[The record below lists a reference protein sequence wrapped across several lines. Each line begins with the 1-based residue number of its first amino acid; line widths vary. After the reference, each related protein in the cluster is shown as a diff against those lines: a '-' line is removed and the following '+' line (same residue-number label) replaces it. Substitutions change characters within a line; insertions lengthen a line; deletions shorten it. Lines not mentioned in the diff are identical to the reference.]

1 MIINSLFLNTPK
13 ILCIVKSMKNPDYCS
28 QCSGEYERILRQGPL
43 FSGLNPMDLERVSR
57 LVIRRKFRKGQLII
71 SEGQEL
77 EGFYIVI
84 SGQAKVYKMSS
95 GGKQQI
101 LHLVSPGGTF
111 AEVAAFT
118 KGFSP
123 ANASAIT
130 DSQVFFLFKNDLIK
144 LIRDNP
150 QISLNML
157 ASMSLYLRHMVAVI
171 EGLALKDVSA
181 RLAKYLLDA
190 ADHKNGWPAIE
201 IKLDITKKE
210 LASRLGT
217 ISETLSRTLN
227 KFKSKKIIK
236 VAGNKITI

>member
-1 MIINSLFLNTPK
+1 
-13 ILCIVKSMKNPDYCS
+13 MKNPDYRNQYS
-28 QCSGEYERILRQGPL
+28 KEYEQVIRQVPL
-43 FSGLNPMDLERVSR
+43 FSGLSPLDLERVSR

-84 SGQAKVYKMSS
+84 SGQVKVYKLSS
-95 GGKQQI
+95 DGKQQI
-101 LHLVSPGGTF
+101 LHLVAPGGTF

-130 DSQVFFLFKNDLIK
+130 DSEVFFLFKNDLIK

-157 ASMSLYLRHMVAVI
+157 ASMAQYLRHLVAVI
-171 EGLALKDVSA
+171 EELALKDVPA
-181 RLAKYLLDA
+181 RLAKYLMDLA
-190 ADHKNGWPAIE
+190 AGQGERSVIE
-201 IKLDITKKE
+201 IKLVITKKE
-210 LASRLGT
+210 LAARLGT

-227 KFKSKKIIK
+227 KLKSKKVIK
-236 VAGNKITI
+236 VAGNRITILNKARFEEIAAGAKI

>member
-1 MIINSLFLNTPK
+1 
-13 ILCIVKSMKNPDYCS
+13 MKNPDYCTN
-28 QCSGEYERILRQGPL
+28 CSAEYEQIIRRVPL

-57 LVIRRKFRKGQLII
+57 LVVRRKFRKGQLII

-84 SGQAKVYKMSS
+84 SGQVKVYKLASD
-95 GGKQQI
+95 GKQQI
-101 LHLVSPGGTF
+101 LHLVAPGGTF

-123 ANASAIT
+123 ANASAII
-130 DSQVFFLFKNDLIK
+130 DSEVFFLFKNDLVK

-157 ASMSLYLRHMVAVI
+157 ASMSQYLRHMVAVI
-171 EGLALKDVSA
+171 EELALKDVSA
-181 RLAKYLLDA
+181 RLAKYLLDLA
-190 ADHKNGWPAIE
+190 PGQVAE
-201 IKLDITKKE
+201 IKLAITKKE
-210 LASRLGT
+210 LAARLGT

-236 VAGNKITI
+236 VAGNRIAILNKVRLEEVSAGLKL

>member
-1 MIINSLFLNTPK
+1 
-13 ILCIVKSMKNPDYCS
+13 MKNPDYCN
-28 QCSGEYERILRQGPL
+28 QCSQEYERILRQVPL
-43 FSGLNPMDLERVSR
+43 FAGLNALDLERVSR

-84 SGQAKVYKMSS
+84 SGQVKIYKFSS
-95 GGKQQI
+95 EGKQQI
-101 LHLVSPGGTF
+101 LHLVAPGGTF

-123 ANASAIT
+123 ANASAII
-130 DSQVFFLFKNDLIK
+130 DSEVFFLFKNDLVK
-144 LIRDNP
+144 LIRDKP

-157 ASMSLYLRHMVAVI
+157 ASMSQYLRQMVAVI
-171 EGLALKDVSA
+171 EELALKDVSA
-181 RLAKYLLDA
+181 RLAKYLLDLA
-190 ADHKNGWPAIE
+190 PGQVME
-201 IKLDITKKE
+201 IKLAISKKE

-227 KFKSKKIIK
+227 KFKSKKVIK
-236 VAGNKITI
+236 VAGNRITIVNKARLEEISAGAKS

>member
-1 MIINSLFLNTPK
+1 
-13 ILCIVKSMKNPDYCS
+13 MKNPDYCN
-28 QCSGEYERILRQGPL
+28 QCSQEYERILKQVPL

-57 LVIRRKFRKGQLII
+57 LIVRRKFRKGQLII

-84 SGQAKVYKMSS
+84 SGQVKVYKLSS
-95 GGKQQI
+95 DGKQQI
-101 LHLVSPGGTF
+101 LHLVAPGGTF

-123 ANASAIT
+123 ANASAII
-130 DSQVFFLFKNDLIK
+130 DSEVFFLFKNDLIK

-157 ASMSLYLRHMVAVI
+157 ASMSQYLRHMVTVI
-171 EGLALKDVSA
+171 EELALKDVPA
-181 RLAKYLLDA
+181 RLAKYLLDLA
-190 ADHKNGWPAIE
+190 PGQVTE
-201 IKLDITKKE
+201 IKLAITKKE
-210 LASRLGT
+210 LAARLGT

-227 KFKSKKIIK
+227 KFKSKNVIK
-236 VAGNKITI
+236 VSGNRIAVLNKARLEEIAAGMKL